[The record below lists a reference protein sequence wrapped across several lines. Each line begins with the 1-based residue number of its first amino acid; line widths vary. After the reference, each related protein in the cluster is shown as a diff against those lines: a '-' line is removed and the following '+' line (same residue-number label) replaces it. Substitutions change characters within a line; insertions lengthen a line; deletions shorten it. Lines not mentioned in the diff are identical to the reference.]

1 MITVDNTGYVRVHE
15 PGRSK
20 PTLIGESAGSSKKVL
35 RFNKERNKLFFVSA
49 SDRSTVVEVDL
60 KSVDFKKRER
70 RFFHGKLIDLQVVN
84 NTLAGLSKDGFVEFL
99 DLSMP
104 DYQPPKKKKKDDKQT
119 MDGDTDPI
127 IVKLPNSKIMF

>member
-20 PTLIGESAGSSKKVL
+20 PTLIGESAGGSKKVL
-35 RFNKERNKLFFVSA
+35 RFNKERSKLFFVSA

-70 RFFHGKLIDLQVVN
+70 RFFHGKLIDLQAVN
-84 NTLAGLSKDGFVEFL
+84 NTLVGLSKDGFVEFM
-99 DLSMP
+99 DLSVP
-104 DYQPPKKKKKDDKQT
+104 DYQPPKKKRKDDKQ
-119 MDGDTDPI
+119 GTDEGSEAI
-127 IVKLPNSKIMF
+127 IVKLPNSNVCF